1 MEKEGLPPYTEV
13 VKPWAERRRRRRIF
27 RVVAASC
34 LSYFAYSAY
43 KISANTEK
51 PVNLLSA
58 TRLQE
63 DLATCA
69 ALQRVPVSPSGIREY
84 NKRYVNGTKPVLI
97 QNATV
102 WTGEPAPGT
111 SAEDA
116 HQGKGYA
123 WIQSDVFIE
132 HGLIKRVAPSISL
145 SDLPTEYETFNA
157 HGRQLT
163 SGIVDTHSHA
173 GLGSLGNLQ
182 HDENE
187 LSSDITPYVK
197 SLDSL
202 DPLHPEI
209 QWIKSGG
216 VTTSLLLP
224 GSGNNIGGE
233 AFLVKFAVGKDGGR
247 AELSQQDMLAD
258 PDHTWRYMKNAC
270 GENPKRVYGK
280 LGEKGPFSRMGEG
293 WQFRHAFEQARDYVK
308 AQDDWCAAAASVG
321 AENMNSYLPQKLEW
335 ENLGAVLRGQ
345 VRVNTHCYT
354 IPDLEMYVRLTNEFK
369 FRVYAFHHAHQ
380 TYLVPDVLKRAY
392 GGTPA
397 AALFGDNMYY
407 KVESYRASE
416 KAGKILYEN
425 GITPVYV
432 SDNPVINSQ
441 HVKHEA
447 AKAYGYGLPYHVA
460 LAGLTSAPAELLGMG
475 ERLGK
480 IKAGFDA
487 DIVVW
492 DSDPLSLGATPIQV
506 WIDGAPQFKDPVEL
520 KKPLTSPIKPDLA
533 LTEDHDESESSKDVV
548 FTGVTNIRIP
558 GLTSSS
564 EFKGP
569 ATVVVSQGQIVCAG
583 SCDAEVHTAKS
594 KNARTVALRDGYLT
608 RPLTA
613 FGSGLGMQEIMQQPE
628 TYDGAVNDKVWTRA
642 VDGLL
647 LDGKNLFA
655 AYHHGVTKAISAP
668 IARVY
673 SGISLRGISAGFL
686 TGAKTTLS
694 KGAVFAE
701 EAAVHYD
708 FTLNGKSDA
717 NPSISSLVADLRHKL
732 LEAVRNNETIVDTY
746 SEAASLKK
754 VVEGKSALVL
764 SVHSAD
770 TISALIRLKSTVEAA
785 SKTTLRLVI
794 LGAAESHLVAKE
806 LAAADIAVVLAPML
820 PWAQTWDQRRSLMGA
835 PLHNGTAIDVL
846 LDANVRVAI
855 GVEEVW
861 ESRDLGLMA
870 GIVKSN
876 SGGKLTEQKA
886 LDLVSTNFY
895 EFLGLQEPEAGSEF
909 VVWENSPLEIGS
921 RVVAIADGPA
931 RLSHG
936 YPEAEIR

>member
-1 MEKEGLPPYTEV
+1 MEKEGLPQYSEV
-13 VKPWAERRRRRRIF
+13 VRPWADRRRKRRIF
-27 RVVAASC
+27 RLVAATC

-43 KISANTEK
+43 KISTNTEK
-51 PVNLLSA
+51 PASLLSA

-63 DLATCA
+63 DFATCA
-69 ALQRVPVSPSGIREY
+69 ALQRVPEALSGGREY
-84 NKRYVNGTKPVLI
+84 NKRYVNGTRPVLI

-102 WTGEPAPGT
+102 WTGEPISGT
-111 SAEDA
+111 STEDA
-116 HQGKGYA
+116 RKGKGFA

-132 HGLIKRVAPSISL
+132 HGLIRRVAPSISL
-145 SDLPTEYETFNA
+145 ADLPSDYETFNA

-163 SGIVDTHSHA
+163 AGIVDMHSHA
-173 GLGSLGNLQ
+173 GLGSLGGLQ
-182 HDENE
+182 GDENE

-233 AFLVKFAVGKDGGR
+233 AFLVKLAVGKEGGR

-258 PDHTWRYMKNAC
+258 PDRTWRYMKNAC

-280 LGEKGPFSRMGEG
+280 VGERGPFSRMGEG
-293 WQFRHAFEQARDYVK
+293 WEFRHAFEQARDYVK
-308 AQDDWCAAAASVG
+308 AQDDWCAAAKSVG

-416 KAGKILYEN
+416 QSGKILYEN

-447 AKAYGYGLPYHVA
+447 AKAYGYGLPYHAA
-460 LAGLTSAPAELLGMG
+460 LNGLTSAPAELLGMG

-480 IKAGFDA
+480 VKPGFDA
-487 DIVVW
+487 DVVVW
-492 DSDPLSLGATPIQV
+492 DSDPLSLGAAPVQV
-506 WIDGAPQFKDPVEL
+506 WIDGAPQFKHPVEL
-520 KKPLTSPIKPDLA
+520 KKPLTPPIKPDLLLA
-533 LTEDHDESESSKDVV
+533 GDHEEAETDKDVV

-564 EFKGP
+564 ELKGP
-569 ATVVVSQGQIVCAG
+569 ATVVVSQGKIVCAG
-583 SCDAEVHTAKS
+583 SCDTEARTATK
-594 KNARTVALRDGYLT
+594 KNARTVALRNGYLT

-613 FGSGLGMQEIMQQPE
+613 FGSGLGLQEIMAQPQ
-628 TYDGAVNDKVWTRA
+628 THDGSVNDKVWARA

-655 AYHHGVTKAISAP
+655 AYRHGVTKAISAP
-668 IARVY
+668 MADNY
-673 SGISLRGISAGFL
+673 AGISLRGVSAGFL
-686 TGAKTTLS
+686 TGAKTPMS

-708 FTLNGKSDA
+708 FTLNARNDA

-732 LEAVRNNETIVDTY
+732 LEAVKNNETITD
-746 SEAASLKK
+746 SFAEAASLKK

-770 TISALIRLKSTVEAA
+770 AISALLRLKSTVEYA
-785 SKTTLRLVI
+785 SKTSLRLVV
-794 LGAAESHLVAKE
+794 LGAAESHLVAEE
-806 LAAADIAVVLAPML
+806 LAAAKVAVVLAPLL
-820 PWAQTWDQRRSLMGA
+820 PWAQSWDQRRSLMGA

-846 LDANVRVAI
+846 LDAGVRVAI
-855 GVEEVW
+855 GVDEIW
-861 ESRDLGLMA
+861 ETRDLGLTA
-870 GIVKSN
+870 GIALKN
-876 SGGKLTEQKA
+876 SEGRLTEQQA

-895 EFLGLQEPEAGSEF
+895 DFLGLEMPDAGSEF
-909 VVWENSPLEIGS
+909 VVYEGSPLEIGG
-921 RVVAIADGPA
+921 RVVAIADG
-931 RLSHG
+931 SG
-936 YPEAEIR
+936 KTEVWV

>member
-1 MEKEGLPPYTEV
+1 MEKEGLPQYSEV
-13 VKPWAERRRRRRIF
+13 VRPWADRRRKRRIF
-27 RVVAASC
+27 RLVAATC

-51 PVNLLSA
+51 PASLLSA

-63 DLATCA
+63 DFATCA
-69 ALQRVPVSPSGIREY
+69 ALQRIPEALSGGREY

-102 WTGEPAPGT
+102 WTGEPISGT

-116 HQGKGYA
+116 RKGKGFA
-123 WIQSDVFIE
+123 WIQSDVFVE

-145 SDLPTEYETFNA
+145 ADLPSDYETFNA

-163 SGIVDTHSHA
+163 AGIVDMHSHA
-173 GLGSLGNLQ
+173 GLGSLGGLQ
-182 HDENE
+182 GDENE

-233 AFLVKFAVGKDGGR
+233 AFLVKLAVGKEGGR

-258 PDHTWRYMKNAC
+258 PDRTWRYMKNAC

-280 LGEKGPFSRMGEG
+280 VGERGPFSRMGEG
-293 WQFRHAFEQARDYVK
+293 WEFRHAFEQARDYVK
-308 AQDDWCAAAASVG
+308 AQDDWCAAAKSVG

-416 KAGKILYEN
+416 QSGKILYEN

-447 AKAYGYGLPYHVA
+447 AKAYGYGLPYHAA
-460 LAGLTSAPAELLGMG
+460 LNGLTSAPAELLGMG

-480 IKAGFDA
+480 VKPGFDA
-487 DIVVW
+487 DVVVW
-492 DSDPLSLGATPIQV
+492 DSDPLSLGAAPVQV
-506 WIDGAPQFKDPVEL
+506 WIDGAPQFKHPVEL
-520 KKPLTSPIKPDLA
+520 KKPLTPPIKPDLLLA
-533 LTEDHDESESSKDVV
+533 GDHEEAETDKDVV

-564 EFKGP
+564 ELKGP
-569 ATVVVSQGQIVCAG
+569 ATVVVSQGKIVCAG
-583 SCDAEVHTAKS
+583 SCDTEARTATK
-594 KNARTVALRDGYLT
+594 KNARTVALRNGYLT

-613 FGSGLGMQEIMQQPE
+613 FGSGLGLQEIMAQPQ
-628 TYDGAVNDKVWTRA
+628 THDGSVNDKVWARA

-655 AYHHGVTKAISAP
+655 AYRHGVTKAISAP
-668 IARVY
+668 MADNY
-673 SGISLRGISAGFL
+673 AGISLRGVSAGFL
-686 TGAKTTLS
+686 TGAKTPMS

-708 FTLNGKSDA
+708 FTLNARNDA

-732 LEAVRNNETIVDTY
+732 LEAVKNNETITD
-746 SEAASLKK
+746 SFAEAASLKK

-770 TISALIRLKSTVEAA
+770 AISALLRLKSTVEYA
-785 SKTTLRLVI
+785 SKTSLRLVV
-794 LGAAESHLVAKE
+794 LGAAESHLVAEE
-806 LAAADIAVVLAPML
+806 LAAAKVAVVLAPLL
-820 PWAQTWDQRRSLMGA
+820 PWAQSWDQRRSLMGA

-846 LDANVRVAI
+846 LDAGVRVAI
-855 GVEEVW
+855 GVDEIW
-861 ESRDLGLMA
+861 ETRDLGLTA
-870 GIVKSN
+870 GIALKN
-876 SGGKLTEQKA
+876 SEGRLTEQQA

-895 EFLGLQEPEAGSEF
+895 DFLGLEMPDAGSEF
-909 VVWENSPLEIGS
+909 VVYEGSPLEIGG
-921 RVVAIADGPA
+921 RVVAIADG
-931 RLSHG
+931 SG
-936 YPEAEIR
+936 KTEVWV

>member
-1 MEKEGLPPYTEV
+1 MEKEGLPQYSEV
-13 VKPWAERRRRRRIF
+13 VRPWADRRRKRRIF
-27 RVVAASC
+27 RLVAATC

-51 PVNLLSA
+51 PASLLSA

-63 DLATCA
+63 DFATCA
-69 ALQRVPVSPSGIREY
+69 ALQRIPEALSGGREY

-102 WTGEPAPGT
+102 WTGEPISGT

-116 HQGKGYA
+116 RKGKGFA
-123 WIQSDVFIE
+123 WIQSDVFVE

-145 SDLPTEYETFNA
+145 ADLPSDYETFNA

-163 SGIVDTHSHA
+163 AGIVDMHSHA
-173 GLGSLGNLQ
+173 GLGSLGGLQ
-182 HDENE
+182 GDENE

-233 AFLVKFAVGKDGGR
+233 AFLVKLAVGKEGGR

-258 PDHTWRYMKNAC
+258 PDRTWRYMKNAC

-280 LGEKGPFSRMGEG
+280 VGERGPFSRMGEG
-293 WQFRHAFEQARDYVK
+293 WEFRHAFEQARDYVK
-308 AQDDWCAAAASVG
+308 AQDDWCAAAKSVG

-416 KAGKILYEN
+416 QSGKILYEN

-447 AKAYGYGLPYHVA
+447 AKAYGYGLPYHAA
-460 LAGLTSAPAELLGMG
+460 LNGLTSAPAELLGMG

-480 IKAGFDA
+480 VKPGFDA
-487 DIVVW
+487 DVVVW
-492 DSDPLSLGATPIQV
+492 DSDPLSLGAAPVQV

-520 KKPLTSPIKPDLA
+520 KKPLTPPIKPDLLLA
-533 LTEDHDESESSKDVV
+533 EDHEEAEMDKDVV

-558 GLTSSS
+558 GLTSSY
-564 EFKGP
+564 ELKGP
-569 ATVVVSQGQIVCAG
+569 ATVVVSQGKIVCAG
-583 SCDAEVHTAKS
+583 SCDTEARTATK
-594 KNARTVALRDGYLT
+594 KNARTVALRNGYLT

-613 FGSGLGMQEIMQQPE
+613 FGSGLGLQEIMAQPQ
-628 TYDGAVNDKVWTRA
+628 THDGSVNDKVWAHA

-655 AYHHGVTKAISAP
+655 AYRHGVTKAISAP
-668 IARVY
+668 MADNY
-673 SGISLRGISAGFL
+673 AGISLRGVSAGFL
-686 TGAKTTLS
+686 TGAKTPMS

-708 FTLNGKSDA
+708 FTLNARNEA
-717 NPSISSLVADLRHKL
+717 NPSISSLVADLRRKL
-732 LEAVRNNETIVDTY
+732 LEAVHNNETIADSF

-770 TISALIRLKSTVEAA
+770 AISALLKLKANVETA
-785 SKTTLRLVI
+785 SKTSLRLVV

-806 LAAADIAVVLAPML
+806 LVAAKVAVVLAPLL
-820 PWAQTWDQRRSLMGA
+820 PWAQSWDQRRSLMGA

-846 LDANVRVAI
+846 LDAGVRVAI
-855 GVEEVW
+855 GVDEIW
-861 ESRDLGLMA
+861 ETRDLGLTA
-870 GIVKSN
+870 GIALKN
-876 SGGKLTEQKA
+876 SEGRLTEQQA

-895 EFLGLQEPEAGSEF
+895 DFLGLEMPDAGSEF
-909 VVWENSPLEIGS
+909 VVYEGSPLEIGG
-921 RVVAIADGPA
+921 RVVAIADG
-931 RLSHG
+931 SG
-936 YPEAEIR
+936 KTEVWV

>member
-1 MEKEGLPPYTEV
+1 MDKEGLPQYSEV
-13 VKPWAERRRRRRIF
+13 VRPWADRRRKRRVF
-27 RVVAASC
+27 RLVAATA

-51 PVNLLSA
+51 PVSLLSA

-63 DLATCA
+63 DFATCA
-69 ALQRVPVSPSGIREY
+69 ALERVPEALSSGREY

-102 WTGEPAPGT
+102 WTGEPAHGT
-111 SAEDA
+111 SEEDA
-116 HQGKGYA
+116 RQGKGYA

-132 HGLIKRVAPSISL
+132 HGLIKKVASSISL
-145 SDLPTEYETFNA
+145 SDLPSDVETFNA
-157 HGRQLT
+157 HGRQVT
-163 SGIVDTHSHA
+163 AGIVDMHSHA
-173 GLGSLGNLQ
+173 GLGSLGGLQ
-182 HDENE
+182 GDENE

-233 AFLVKFAVGKDGGR
+233 AFLVKLAVGKEGGR

-280 LGEKGPFSRMGEG
+280 VGERGPFSRMGEG
-293 WQFRHAFEQARDYVK
+293 WEFRHAYEQARDYVK
-308 AQDDWCAAAASVG
+308 SQDDWCAAAKAVG
-321 AENMNSYLPQKLEW
+321 AENMNSYLPQQLEW

-407 KVESYRASE
+407 KVESYTASE
-416 KAGKILYEN
+416 QSGKILYDS

-441 HVKHEA
+441 HVKQEA

-480 IKAGFDA
+480 LKAGFDA
-487 DIVVW
+487 DVVVW
-492 DSDPLSLGATPIQV
+492 DSDPLSLGAAPIQV

-533 LTEDHDESESSKDVV
+533 LAEDHSEAETGENVV

-558 GLTSSS
+558 GLASSS
-564 EFKGP
+564 ELKGP
-569 ATVVVSQGQIVCAG
+569 ATVVVSRGKIVCAG
-583 SCDAEVHTAKS
+583 SCDNEVRTAAKN
-594 KNARTVALRDGYLT
+594 NARTVALHNGYLT

-613 FGSGLGMQEIMQQPE
+613 FGSGLGLQEIMQQPQ
-628 TYDGAVNDKVWTRA
+628 TYDGRVNLKTWARA

-655 AYHHGVTKAISAP
+655 AYRHGVTKAISAP
-668 IARVY
+668 IAHGG
-673 SGISLRGISAGFL
+673 GISLRGISAGFL
-686 TGAKTTLS
+686 TGAKTPLS

-708 FTLNGKSDA
+708 FTLKAKDDT
-717 NPSISSLVADLRHKL
+717 NPSISSLVANLRHLL
-732 LEAVRNNETIVDTY
+732 LEAVRNNETISDTF
-746 SEAASLKK
+746 SEAAYLKK

-770 TISALIRLKSTVEAA
+770 TISALLRLKSTVESE
-785 SKTTLRLVI
+785 SKTTLRLVV
-794 LGAAESHLVAKE
+794 LGAAESYLVAKE
-806 LAAADIAVVLAPML
+806 LADADVAVVLAPLL
-820 PWAQTWDQRRSLMGA
+820 PWAQSWDQRRSLMGA

-846 LDANVRVAI
+846 LDAGVRVAI
-855 GVEEVW
+855 GVDEIW
-861 ESRDLGLMA
+861 ETRDLGLTA
-870 GIVKSN
+870 GIAYKN
-876 SGGKLTEQKA
+876 SEGRLTEQQA
-886 LDLVSTNFY
+886 LDLVSSNFY
-895 EFLGLQEPEAGSEF
+895 EFLGLEEPEVGSEF
-909 VVWENSPLEIGS
+909 VVYEGSPLEIGG
-921 RVVAIADGPA
+921 RVVAIADG
-931 RLSHG
+931 SG
-936 YPEAEIR
+936 KTEVWV

>member
-1 MEKEGLPPYTEV
+1 M
-13 VKPWAERRRRRRIF
+13 
-27 RVVAASC
+27 
-34 LSYFAYSAY
+34 
-43 KISANTEK
+43 
-51 PVNLLSA
+51 
-58 TRLQE
+58 
-63 DLATCA
+63 
-69 ALQRVPVSPSGIREY
+69 
-84 NKRYVNGTKPVLI
+84 
-97 QNATV
+97 
-102 WTGEPAPGT
+102 
-111 SAEDA
+111 
-116 HQGKGYA
+116 
-123 WIQSDVFIE
+123 
-132 HGLIKRVAPSISL
+132 
-145 SDLPTEYETFNA
+145 
-157 HGRQLT
+157 
-163 SGIVDTHSHA
+163 HSHA
-173 GLGSLGNLQ
+173 GLGSLGGLQ
-182 HDENE
+182 GDENE

-233 AFLVKFAVGKDGGR
+233 AFLVKLAVGKEGGR

-258 PDHTWRYMKNAC
+258 PDRTWRYMKNAC

-280 LGEKGPFSRMGEG
+280 VGERGPFSRMGEG
-293 WQFRHAFEQARDYVK
+293 WEFRHAFEQARDYVK
-308 AQDDWCAAAASVG
+308 AQDDWCDAAKSVG

-416 KAGKILYEN
+416 QSGKILYEN

-447 AKAYGYGLPYHVA
+447 AKAYGYGLPYHAA
-460 LAGLTSAPAELLGMG
+460 LNGLTSAPAELLGMG

-480 IKAGFDA
+480 VKPGFDA

-492 DSDPLSLGATPIQV
+492 DSDPLSLGAAPIQV
-506 WIDGAPQFKDPVEL
+506 WIDGAPQFKNPVEL
-520 KKPLTSPIKPDLA
+520 KKPLTPPIKPDLTLA
-533 LTEDHDESESSKDVV
+533 EDRDETESDKDVV
-548 FTGVTNIRIP
+548 FTGVTNVRIP

-564 EFKGP
+564 ELKGP
-569 ATVVVSQGQIVCAG
+569 ATVVVSQGKIICAG
-583 SCDAEVHTAKS
+583 SCDAEARTVTK
-594 KNARTVALRDGYLT
+594 KNARTVALRNGYLT

-613 FGSGLGMQEIMQQPE
+613 FGSGLGLQEIMGQPQ
-628 TYDGAVNDKVWTRA
+628 THDGSVNNKVWARA

-655 AYHHGVTKAISAP
+655 AYRHGVTKAISAP
-668 IARVY
+668 MADNY
-673 SGISLRGISAGFL
+673 AGISLRGVSAGFL
-686 TGAKTTLS
+686 TGAKTPMS

-708 FTLNGKSDA
+708 FTLNAKNDA

-732 LEAVRNNETIVDTY
+732 LEAVKNNETITDSF

-754 VVEGKSALVL
+754 VVKGKSALVL

-770 TISALIRLKSTVEAA
+770 AISALLRLKSTVESA
-785 SKTTLRLVI
+785 SKTSLRLVV
-794 LGAAESHLVAKE
+794 LGAAESHLVAEE
-806 LAAADIAVVLAPML
+806 LAAAEVAVVLAPLL
-820 PWAQTWDQRRSLMGA
+820 PWAQSWDQRRSLMGA

-846 LDANVRVAI
+846 LDAGVRVAI
-855 GVEEVW
+855 GVDEIW
-861 ESRDLGLMA
+861 ETRDLGLTA
-870 GIVKSN
+870 GIALKN
-876 SGGKLTEQKA
+876 SEGRLTEQQA

-895 EFLGLQEPEAGSEF
+895 DFLGLEMPDAGSEF
-909 VVWENSPLEIGS
+909 VVYEGSPLEIGG
-921 RVVAIADGPA
+921 RVVAIADG
-931 RLSHG
+931 SG
-936 YPEAEIR
+936 KTKVWV

>member
-1 MEKEGLPPYTEV
+1 MEKEGLPQYSEV
-13 VKPWAERRRRRRIF
+13 VRPWADRRRKRRIF
-27 RVVAASC
+27 RLVAATC

-51 PVNLLSA
+51 PASLLSA

-63 DLATCA
+63 DFATCA
-69 ALQRVPVSPSGIREY
+69 ALQRVPEALSGGREY
-84 NKRYVNGTKPVLI
+84 NKRYVNGTRPVLI

-102 WTGEPAPGT
+102 WTGEPISGT
-111 SAEDA
+111 STEDA
-116 HQGKGYA
+116 RKGKGFA

-145 SDLPTEYETFNA
+145 ADLPSDYETFNA

-163 SGIVDTHSHA
+163 AGIVDMHSHA
-173 GLGSLGNLQ
+173 GLGSLGGLQ
-182 HDENE
+182 GDENE

-233 AFLVKFAVGKDGGR
+233 AFLVKLAVGKEGGR

-258 PDHTWRYMKNAC
+258 PDRTWRYMKNAC

-280 LGEKGPFSRMGEG
+280 VGERGPFSRMGEG
-293 WQFRHAFEQARDYVK
+293 WEFRHAFEQARDYVK
-308 AQDDWCAAAASVG
+308 AQDDWCAAAKSVG

-416 KAGKILYEN
+416 QSGKILYEN

-447 AKAYGYGLPYHVA
+447 AKAYGYGLPYHAA
-460 LAGLTSAPAELLGMG
+460 LNGLTSAPAELLGMG

-480 IKAGFDA
+480 VKPGFDA

-492 DSDPLSLGATPIQV
+492 DSDPLSLGAAPVQV
-506 WIDGAPQFKDPVEL
+506 WIDGAPQFKHPVEL
-520 KKPLTSPIKPDLA
+520 KKPLTPPIKPDLLLA
-533 LTEDHDESESSKDVV
+533 GDHEEAETDKDVV

-564 EFKGP
+564 ELKGP
-569 ATVVVSQGQIVCAG
+569 ATVVVSQGKIVCAG
-583 SCDAEVHTAKS
+583 SCDTEARTATK
-594 KNARTVALRDGYLT
+594 KNARTVALRNGYLT

-613 FGSGLGMQEIMQQPE
+613 FGSGLGLQEIMAQPQ
-628 TYDGAVNDKVWTRA
+628 THDGSVNDKVWARA

-655 AYHHGVTKAISAP
+655 AYRHGVTKAISAP
-668 IARVY
+668 MADNY
-673 SGISLRGISAGFL
+673 AGISLRGVSAGFL
-686 TGAKTTLS
+686 TGAKTPMS

-708 FTLNGKSDA
+708 FTLNARNDA

-732 LEAVRNNETIVDTY
+732 LEAVKNNETITD
-746 SEAASLKK
+746 SFAEAASLKK

-770 TISALIRLKSTVEAA
+770 AISALLRLKSTVEFA
-785 SKTTLRLVI
+785 SKTSLRLVV
-794 LGAAESHLVAKE
+794 LGAAESHLVAEE
-806 LAAADIAVVLAPML
+806 LAAAKVAVVLAPLL
-820 PWAQTWDQRRSLMGA
+820 PWAQSWDQRRSLMGA

-846 LDANVRVAI
+846 LDAGVHVAI
-855 GVEEVW
+855 GVDEIW
-861 ESRDLGLMA
+861 ETRDLGLTA
-870 GIVKSN
+870 GIALKN
-876 SGGKLTEQKA
+876 SEGRLTEQQA

-895 EFLGLQEPEAGSEF
+895 DFLGLEMPDAESEF
-909 VVWENSPLEIGS
+909 VVYEGSPLEIGG
-921 RVVAIADGPA
+921 RVVAIADG
-931 RLSHG
+931 SG
-936 YPEAEIR
+936 KTEVWV

>member
-1 MEKEGLPPYTEV
+1 MEKEGLPQYSEV
-13 VKPWAERRRRRRIF
+13 VRPWADRRRKRRIF
-27 RVVAASC
+27 RLVAATC

-43 KISANTEK
+43 KISTNTEK
-51 PVNLLSA
+51 PASLLSA

-63 DLATCA
+63 DFATCA
-69 ALQRVPVSPSGIREY
+69 ALQRVPEALSGGREY
-84 NKRYVNGTKPVLI
+84 NKRYVNGTRPVLI

-102 WTGEPAPGT
+102 WTGEPISGT
-111 SAEDA
+111 STEDA
-116 HQGKGYA
+116 RKGKGFA

-132 HGLIKRVAPSISL
+132 HGLIRRVAPSISL
-145 SDLPTEYETFNA
+145 ADLPSDYETFNA

-163 SGIVDTHSHA
+163 AGIVDMHSHA
-173 GLGSLGNLQ
+173 GLGSLGGLQ
-182 HDENE
+182 GDENE

-233 AFLVKFAVGKDGGR
+233 AFLVKLAVGKEGGR

-258 PDHTWRYMKNAC
+258 PDRTWRYMKNAC

-280 LGEKGPFSRMGEG
+280 VGERGPFSRMGEG
-293 WQFRHAFEQARDYVK
+293 WEFRHAFEQARDYVK
-308 AQDDWCAAAASVG
+308 AQDDWCAAAKSVG

-416 KAGKILYEN
+416 QSGKILYEN

-447 AKAYGYGLPYHVA
+447 AKAYGYGLPYHAA
-460 LAGLTSAPAELLGMG
+460 LNGLTSAPAELLGMG

-480 IKAGFDA
+480 VKPGFDA
-487 DIVVW
+487 DVVVW
-492 DSDPLSLGATPIQV
+492 DSDPLSLGAAPVQV

-520 KKPLTSPIKPDLA
+520 KKPLTPPIKPDLLLA
-533 LTEDHDESESSKDVV
+533 EDHEEAEMDKDVV

-558 GLTSSS
+558 GLTSSY
-564 EFKGP
+564 ELKGP
-569 ATVVVSQGQIVCAG
+569 ATVVVSQGKIVCAG
-583 SCDAEVHTAKS
+583 SCDTEARTATK
-594 KNARTVALRDGYLT
+594 KNARTVALRNGYLT

-613 FGSGLGMQEIMQQPE
+613 FGSGLGLQEIMAQPQ
-628 TYDGAVNDKVWTRA
+628 THDGSVNDKVWARA

-655 AYHHGVTKAISAP
+655 AYRHGVTKAISAP
-668 IARVY
+668 MADNY
-673 SGISLRGISAGFL
+673 AGISLRGVSAGFL
-686 TGAKTTLS
+686 TGAKTPMS

-708 FTLNGKSDA
+708 FTLNARNDA

-732 LEAVRNNETIVDTY
+732 LEAVKNNETITD
-746 SEAASLKK
+746 SFAEAASLKK

-770 TISALIRLKSTVEAA
+770 AISALLRLKSTVEYA
-785 SKTTLRLVI
+785 SKTSLRLVV
-794 LGAAESHLVAKE
+794 LGAAESHLVAEE
-806 LAAADIAVVLAPML
+806 LAAAKVAVVLAPLL
-820 PWAQTWDQRRSLMGA
+820 PWAQSWDQRRSLMGA

-846 LDANVRVAI
+846 LDAGVRVAI
-855 GVEEVW
+855 GVDEIW
-861 ESRDLGLMA
+861 ETRDLGLTA
-870 GIVKSN
+870 GIALKN
-876 SGGKLTEQKA
+876 SEGRLTEQQA

-895 EFLGLQEPEAGSEF
+895 DFLGLGMPDAESEF
-909 VVWENSPLEIGS
+909 VVYEGSPLEIGG
-921 RVVAIADGPA
+921 RVVAIADG
-931 RLSHG
+931 SG
-936 YPEAEIR
+936 KTEVWV

>member
-1 MEKEGLPPYTEV
+1 MEKEGLPQYSEV
-13 VKPWAERRRRRRIF
+13 VRPWADRRRKRRIF
-27 RVVAASC
+27 RLVAATC

-43 KISANTEK
+43 KISANTET
-51 PVNLLSA
+51 PASLLSA

-63 DLATCA
+63 DFATCA
-69 ALQRVPVSPSGIREY
+69 ALQRVPEALSGGREY
-84 NKRYVNGTKPVLI
+84 NKRYVNGTRPVLI

-102 WTGEPAPGT
+102 WTGEPISGT
-111 SAEDA
+111 STEDA
-116 HQGKGYA
+116 RKGKGFA

-145 SDLPTEYETFNA
+145 ADLPSDYETFNA

-163 SGIVDTHSHA
+163 AGIVDMHSHA
-173 GLGSLGNLQ
+173 GLGSLGGLQ
-182 HDENE
+182 GDENE

-233 AFLVKFAVGKDGGR
+233 AFLVKLAVGKEGGR

-258 PDHTWRYMKNAC
+258 PDRTWRYMKNAC

-280 LGEKGPFSRMGEG
+280 VGERGPFSRMGEG
-293 WQFRHAFEQARDYVK
+293 WEFRHAFEQARDYVK
-308 AQDDWCAAAASVG
+308 AQDDWCAAAKSVG

-416 KAGKILYEN
+416 QSGKILYEN

-447 AKAYGYGLPYHVA
+447 AKAYGYGLPYHAA
-460 LAGLTSAPAELLGMG
+460 LNGLTSAPAELLGMG

-480 IKAGFDA
+480 VKPGFDA

-492 DSDPLSLGATPIQV
+492 DSDPLSLGAAPVQV
-506 WIDGAPQFKDPVEL
+506 WIDGAPQFKHPVEL
-520 KKPLTSPIKPDLA
+520 KKPLTPPIKPDLLLA
-533 LTEDHDESESSKDVV
+533 GDHEEAETDKDVV

-564 EFKGP
+564 ELKGP
-569 ATVVVSQGQIVCAG
+569 ATVVVSQGKIVCAG
-583 SCDAEVHTAKS
+583 SCDTEARTATK
-594 KNARTVALRDGYLT
+594 KNARTVALRNGYLT

-613 FGSGLGMQEIMQQPE
+613 FGSGLGLQEIMAQPQ
-628 TYDGAVNDKVWTRA
+628 THDGSVNDKVWARA

-655 AYHHGVTKAISAP
+655 AYRHGVTKAISAP
-668 IARVY
+668 MADNY
-673 SGISLRGISAGFL
+673 AGISLRGVSAGFL
-686 TGAKTTLS
+686 TGAKTPMS

-708 FTLNGKSDA
+708 FTLNARNDA

-732 LEAVRNNETIVDTY
+732 LEAVKNNETITD
-746 SEAASLKK
+746 SFAEAASLKK

-770 TISALIRLKSTVEAA
+770 AISALLRLKSTVEFA
-785 SKTTLRLVI
+785 SKTSLRLVV
-794 LGAAESHLVAKE
+794 LGAAESHLVAEE
-806 LAAADIAVVLAPML
+806 LAAAKVAVVLAPLL
-820 PWAQTWDQRRSLMGA
+820 PWAQSWDQRRSLMGA

-846 LDANVRVAI
+846 LDAGVRVAI
-855 GVEEVW
+855 GVDEIW
-861 ESRDLGLMA
+861 ETRDLGLTA
-870 GIVKSN
+870 GIALKN
-876 SGGKLTEQKA
+876 SEGRLTEQQA

-895 EFLGLQEPEAGSEF
+895 DFLGLEMPDAESEF
-909 VVWENSPLEIGS
+909 VVYEGSPLEIGG
-921 RVVAIADGPA
+921 RVVAIADG
-931 RLSHG
+931 SG
-936 YPEAEIR
+936 KTEVWV

>member
-1 MEKEGLPPYTEV
+1 MEKEGLPQYSEV
-13 VKPWAERRRRRRIF
+13 VRPWADRRRKRRIF
-27 RVVAASC
+27 RLVAATC

-43 KISANTEK
+43 KISANTET
-51 PVNLLSA
+51 PASLLSA

-63 DLATCA
+63 DFATCA
-69 ALQRVPVSPSGIREY
+69 ALQRVPEALSGGREY
-84 NKRYVNGTKPVLI
+84 NKRYVNGTRPVLI

-102 WTGEPAPGT
+102 WTGEPISGT
-111 SAEDA
+111 STEDA
-116 HQGKGYA
+116 RKGKGFV

-145 SDLPTEYETFNA
+145 ADLPSDYETFNA

-163 SGIVDTHSHA
+163 AGIVDMHSHA
-173 GLGSLGNLQ
+173 GLGSLGGLQ
-182 HDENE
+182 GDENE

-233 AFLVKFAVGKDGGR
+233 AFLVKLAVGKEGGR

-258 PDHTWRYMKNAC
+258 PDRTWRYMKNAC

-280 LGEKGPFSRMGEG
+280 VGERGPFSRMGEG
-293 WQFRHAFEQARDYVK
+293 WEFRHAFEQARDYVK
-308 AQDDWCAAAASVG
+308 AQDDWCAAAKSVG

-416 KAGKILYEN
+416 QSGKILYEN

-447 AKAYGYGLPYHVA
+447 AKAYGYGLPYHAA
-460 LAGLTSAPAELLGMG
+460 LNGLTSAPAELLGMG

-480 IKAGFDA
+480 VKPGFDA

-492 DSDPLSLGATPIQV
+492 DSDPLSLGAAPVQV
-506 WIDGAPQFKDPVEL
+506 WIDGAPQFKHPVEL
-520 KKPLTSPIKPDLA
+520 KKPLTPPIKPDLLLA
-533 LTEDHDESESSKDVV
+533 GDHEEAETDKDVV

-564 EFKGP
+564 ELKGP
-569 ATVVVSQGQIVCAG
+569 ATVVVSQGKIVCAG
-583 SCDAEVHTAKS
+583 SCDTEARTATK
-594 KNARTVALRDGYLT
+594 KNARTVALRNGYLT

-613 FGSGLGMQEIMQQPE
+613 FGSGLGLQEIMAQPQ
-628 TYDGAVNDKVWTRA
+628 THDGSVNDKVWARA

-655 AYHHGVTKAISAP
+655 AYRHGVTKAISAP
-668 IARVY
+668 MADNY
-673 SGISLRGISAGFL
+673 AGISLRGVSAGFL
-686 TGAKTTLS
+686 TGAKTPMS

-708 FTLNGKSDA
+708 FTLNARNDA

-732 LEAVRNNETIVDTY
+732 LEAVKNNETITD
-746 SEAASLKK
+746 SFAEAASLKK

-770 TISALIRLKSTVEAA
+770 AISALLRLKSTVEFA
-785 SKTTLRLVI
+785 SKTSLRLVV
-794 LGAAESHLVAKE
+794 LGAAESHLVAEE
-806 LAAADIAVVLAPML
+806 LAAAKVAVVLAPLL
-820 PWAQTWDQRRSLMGA
+820 PWAQSWDQRRSLMGA

-846 LDANVRVAI
+846 LDAGVRVAI
-855 GVEEVW
+855 GVDEIW
-861 ESRDLGLMA
+861 ETRDLGLTA
-870 GIVKSN
+870 GIALKN
-876 SGGKLTEQKA
+876 SEGRLTEQQA

-895 EFLGLQEPEAGSEF
+895 DFLGLEMPDAESEF
-909 VVWENSPLEIGS
+909 VVYEGSPLEIGG
-921 RVVAIADGPA
+921 RVVAIADG
-931 RLSHG
+931 SG
-936 YPEAEIR
+936 KTEVWV

>member
-1 MEKEGLPPYTEV
+1 MEKEGLPQYSEV
-13 VKPWAERRRRRRIF
+13 VRPWADRRRRRRVF
-27 RVVAASC
+27 RLVAATC

-51 PVNLLSA
+51 PVSLLSA

-63 DLATCA
+63 DFATCA
-69 ALQRVPVSPSGIREY
+69 ALQRVPEALSSGREY

-102 WTGEPAPGT
+102 WTGEPVHGT

-116 HQGKGYA
+116 RQGKGYA

-145 SDLPTEYETFNA
+145 ADLPSDLETFNA
-157 HGRQLT
+157 HGRQVT
-163 SGIVDTHSHA
+163 AGIVDMHSHA
-173 GLGSLGNLQ
+173 GLGSLGGLQ
-182 HDENE
+182 GDENE

-202 DPLHPEI
+202 DPLQPEI

-233 AFLVKFAVGKDGGR
+233 AFLVKLAVGKEGGR

-280 LGEKGPFSRMGEG
+280 VGERGPFSRMGEG
-293 WQFRHAFEQARDYVK
+293 WEFRHAYEQARDYVK
-308 AQDDWCAAAASVG
+308 TQDDWCAAAKSVG
-321 AENMNSYLPQKLEW
+321 AENMNSYLPQQLEW

-407 KVESYRASE
+407 KVESYTASE
-416 KAGKILYEN
+416 QSGKILYES
-425 GITPVYV
+425 GITPIYV

-480 IKAGFDA
+480 LKAGFDA
-487 DIVVW
+487 DVVVW
-492 DSDPLSLGATPIQV
+492 DSDPLSLGAAPLQV

-533 LTEDHDESESSKDVV
+533 LAKDHNEAESDEDVV

-558 GLTSSS
+558 GLASSS
-564 EFKGP
+564 ELKGP
-569 ATVVVSQGQIVCAG
+569 ATVIVSQGKIVCAG
-583 SCDAEVHTAKS
+583 SCDNEARTATK
-594 KNARTVALRDGYLT
+594 KNTRTVALHNGYLT

-613 FGSGLGMQEIMQQPE
+613 FGSGLGLQEIMQQPQ
-628 TYDGAVNDKVWTRA
+628 TYDGRVNSKTWARA

-655 AYHHGVTKAISAP
+655 AYRHGVTKAISAP
-668 IARVY
+668 ISHGG

-686 TGAKTTLS
+686 TGAKTPLS

-708 FTLNGKSDA
+708 FTLKAKDET
-717 NPSISSLVADLRHKL
+717 NPSISSMVANLRHSL
-732 LEAVRNNETIVDTY
+732 LEAVNNNETITDTF
-746 SEAASLKK
+746 SEAAYLKK

-770 TISALIRLKSTVEAA
+770 TVSALLRLKSTVETA
-785 SKTTLRLVI
+785 SKTPLRLVV
-794 LGAAESHLVAKE
+794 LGAAESYLVAQE
-806 LAAADIAVVLAPML
+806 LASADVAVVLAPLL
-820 PWAQTWDQRRSLMGA
+820 PWAQSWDQRRSLMGA

-846 LDANVRVAI
+846 LDAGVRVAI
-855 GVEEVW
+855 GVDEIW
-861 ESRDLGLMA
+861 ETRDLGLTA
-870 GIVKSN
+870 GIAYKN
-876 SGGKLTEQKA
+876 SEGRLTEQQA

-895 EFLGLQEPEAGSEF
+895 EFLGLEMPEVGSEF
-909 VVWENSPLEIGS
+909 VVYEGSPLEIGG
-921 RVVAIADGPA
+921 RVVAIADGSGKTE
-931 RLSHG
+931 LWV
-936 YPEAEIR
+936 

>member
-1 MEKEGLPPYTEV
+1 MEKEGLPQYSEV
-13 VKPWAERRRRRRIF
+13 VRPWADRRRKRRIF
-27 RVVAASC
+27 RLVAATC

-51 PVNLLSA
+51 PASLLSA

-63 DLATCA
+63 DFATCA
-69 ALQRVPVSPSGIREY
+69 ALQRIPEALSGGREY

-102 WTGEPAPGT
+102 WTGEPISGT

-116 HQGKGYA
+116 RKGKGFA
-123 WIQSDVFIE
+123 WIQSDVFVE

-145 SDLPTEYETFNA
+145 ADLPSDYETFNA

-163 SGIVDTHSHA
+163 AGIVDMHSHA
-173 GLGSLGNLQ
+173 GLGSLGGLQ
-182 HDENE
+182 GDENE

-233 AFLVKFAVGKDGGR
+233 AFLVKLAVGKEGGR

-258 PDHTWRYMKNAC
+258 PDRTWRYMKNAC

-280 LGEKGPFSRMGEG
+280 VGERGPFSRMGEG
-293 WQFRHAFEQARDYVK
+293 WEFRHAFEQARDYVK
-308 AQDDWCAAAASVG
+308 AQDDWCAAAKSVG

-416 KAGKILYEN
+416 QSGKILYEN

-447 AKAYGYGLPYHVA
+447 AKAYGYGLPYHAA
-460 LAGLTSAPAELLGMG
+460 LNGLTSAPAELLGMG

-480 IKAGFDA
+480 VKPGFDA
-487 DIVVW
+487 DVVVW
-492 DSDPLSLGATPIQV
+492 DSDPLSLGAAPVQV

-520 KKPLTSPIKPDLA
+520 KKPLTPPIKPDLLLA
-533 LTEDHDESESSKDVV
+533 EDHEEAEMDKDVV

-564 EFKGP
+564 ELKGP
-569 ATVVVSQGQIVCAG
+569 ATVVVSQGKIVCAG
-583 SCDAEVHTAKS
+583 SCDTEARTATK
-594 KNARTVALRDGYLT
+594 KNARTVALRNGYLT

-613 FGSGLGMQEIMQQPE
+613 FGSGLGLQEIMAQPQ
-628 TYDGAVNDKVWTRA
+628 THDGSVNDKVWAHA

-655 AYHHGVTKAISAP
+655 AYRHGVTKAISAP
-668 IARVY
+668 MADNY
-673 SGISLRGISAGFL
+673 AGISLRGVSAGFL
-686 TGAKTTLS
+686 TGAKTPMS

-708 FTLNGKSDA
+708 FTLNARNEA
-717 NPSISSLVADLRHKL
+717 NPSISSLVADLRRKL
-732 LEAVRNNETIVDTY
+732 LEAVHNNETIADSF

-770 TISALIRLKSTVEAA
+770 AISALLKLKANVETA
-785 SKTTLRLVI
+785 SKTSLRLVV

-806 LAAADIAVVLAPML
+806 LVAAKVAVVLAPLL
-820 PWAQTWDQRRSLMGA
+820 PWAQSWDQRRSLMGA

-846 LDANVRVAI
+846 LDAGVRVAI
-855 GVEEVW
+855 GVDEIW
-861 ESRDLGLMA
+861 ETRDLGLTA
-870 GIVKSN
+870 GIALKN
-876 SGGKLTEQKA
+876 SEGRLTEQQA

-895 EFLGLQEPEAGSEF
+895 DFLGLGMPDAESEF
-909 VVWENSPLEIGS
+909 VVYEGSPLEIGG
-921 RVVAIADGPA
+921 RVVAIADG
-931 RLSHG
+931 SG
-936 YPEAEIR
+936 KTEVWV

>member
-1 MEKEGLPPYTEV
+1 MEKEGLPQYSEV
-13 VKPWAERRRRRRIF
+13 VRPWADRRRKRRIF
-27 RVVAASC
+27 RLVAATC

-51 PVNLLSA
+51 PASLLSA

-63 DLATCA
+63 DFATCA
-69 ALQRVPVSPSGIREY
+69 ALQRIPEALSGGREY

-102 WTGEPAPGT
+102 WTGEPISGT

-116 HQGKGYA
+116 RKGKGFA
-123 WIQSDVFIE
+123 WIQSDVFVE

-145 SDLPTEYETFNA
+145 ADLPSDYETFNA

-163 SGIVDTHSHA
+163 AGIVDMHSHA
-173 GLGSLGNLQ
+173 GLGSLGGLQ
-182 HDENE
+182 GDENE

-233 AFLVKFAVGKDGGR
+233 AFLVKLAVGKEGGR

-258 PDHTWRYMKNAC
+258 PDRTWRYMKNAC

-280 LGEKGPFSRMGEG
+280 VGERGPFSRMGEG
-293 WQFRHAFEQARDYVK
+293 WEFRHAFEQARDYVK
-308 AQDDWCAAAASVG
+308 AQDDWCAAAKSVG

-416 KAGKILYEN
+416 QSGKILYEN

-447 AKAYGYGLPYHVA
+447 AKAYGYGLPYHAA
-460 LAGLTSAPAELLGMG
+460 LNGLTSAPAELLGMG

-480 IKAGFDA
+480 VKPGFDA
-487 DIVVW
+487 DVVVW
-492 DSDPLSLGATPIQV
+492 DSDPLSLGAAPVQV
-506 WIDGAPQFKDPVEL
+506 WIDGAPQFKHPVEL
-520 KKPLTSPIKPDLA
+520 KKPLTPPIKPDLLLA
-533 LTEDHDESESSKDVV
+533 GDHEEAETDKDVV

-564 EFKGP
+564 ELKGP
-569 ATVVVSQGQIVCAG
+569 ATVVVSQGKIVCAG
-583 SCDAEVHTAKS
+583 SCDTEARTATK
-594 KNARTVALRDGYLT
+594 KNARTVALRNGYLT

-613 FGSGLGMQEIMQQPE
+613 FGSGLGLQEIMAQPQ
-628 TYDGAVNDKVWTRA
+628 THDGSVNDKVWA
-642 VDGLL
+642 
-647 LDGKNLFA
+647 
-655 AYHHGVTKAISAP
+655 
-668 IARVY
+668 
-673 SGISLRGISAGFL
+673 
-686 TGAKTTLS
+686 
-694 KGAVFAE
+694 
-701 EAAVHYD
+701 
-708 FTLNGKSDA
+708 
-717 NPSISSLVADLRHKL
+717 
-732 LEAVRNNETIVDTY
+732 
-746 SEAASLKK
+746 
-754 VVEGKSALVL
+754 
-764 SVHSAD
+764 
-770 TISALIRLKSTVEAA
+770 
-785 SKTTLRLVI
+785 
-794 LGAAESHLVAKE
+794 
-806 LAAADIAVVLAPML
+806 
-820 PWAQTWDQRRSLMGA
+820 
-835 PLHNGTAIDVL
+835 
-846 LDANVRVAI
+846 
-855 GVEEVW
+855 
-861 ESRDLGLMA
+861 
-870 GIVKSN
+870 
-876 SGGKLTEQKA
+876 
-886 LDLVSTNFY
+886 
-895 EFLGLQEPEAGSEF
+895 
-909 VVWENSPLEIGS
+909 
-921 RVVAIADGPA
+921 
-931 RLSHG
+931 
-936 YPEAEIR
+936 

>member
-321 AENMNSYLPQKLEW
+321 AENMNSYLPQELEW

-506 WIDGAPQFKDPVEL
+506 WIDGAPQFEDPVEL

-533 LTEDHDESESSKDVV
+533 LAEDHDESESSKDVV

-569 ATVVVSQGQIVCAG
+569 ATVVVTQGKVVCAG

-594 KNARTVALRDGYLT
+594 KNARIVALRDGYLT

-628 TYDGAVNDKVWTRA
+628 TYDGAVNDKVWART

-647 LDGKNLFA
+647 LDAKNLFA

-668 IARVY
+668 IARAY

-764 SVHSAD
+764 SAHSAD

-785 SKTTLRLVI
+785 SKVSLRLVI

-820 PWAQTWDQRRSLMGA
+820 PWAQTWDQRRSLMSA
-835 PLHNGTAIDVL
+835 PLNNGSTIDFL
-846 LDANVRVAI
+846 LESQVRVAI

-861 ESRDLGLMA
+861 ETRDLALAA
-870 GIVKSN
+870 GIALKN
-876 SGGKLTEQKA
+876 SQGRLSEQQA

-895 EFLGLQEPEAGSEF
+895 EFLGLEVPKAESEF
-909 VVWENSPLEIGS
+909 VIYEHSPLEIGS
-921 RVVAIADGPA
+921 RVVAIADGSGKTDVW
-931 RLSHG
+931 L
-936 YPEAEIR
+936 

>member
-1 MEKEGLPPYTEV
+1 MDKEGLPQYSEV
-13 VKPWAERRRRRRIF
+13 VKPWADRRRRRRIF
-27 RVVAASC
+27 RVVAATC

-43 KISANTEK
+43 RISSNTEK
-51 PVNLLSA
+51 SASLLSS
-58 TRLQE
+58 TRLQ
-63 DLATCA
+63 DDYATCA
-69 ALQRVPVSPSGIREY
+69 ALQSVPVNPSGVREY

-102 WTGEPAPGT
+102 WTGEPLPGT
-111 SAEDA
+111 SFEDA
-116 HQGKGYA
+116 HQGKGYS

-132 HGLIKRVAPSISL
+132 HGLIKRVASSISL
-145 SDLPTEYETFNA
+145 ADLPSEYEIFNA

-163 SGIVDTHSHA
+163 AGIVDMHSHA
-173 GLGSLGNLQ
+173 GLGSLGGLQ
-182 HDENE
+182 GDENE

-233 AFLVKFAVGKDGGR
+233 AFLVKFAVGKEGGR
-247 AELSQQDMLAD
+247 AELSQQDMFAD

-270 GENPKRVYGK
+270 GENPKRIYGK
-280 LGEKGPFSRMGEG
+280 VGERGPFSRMGEG
-293 WQFRHAFEQARDYVK
+293 WEFRHAYEQARDYVRS
-308 AQDDWCAAAASVG
+308 QDDWCAAAKSVG
-321 AENMNSYLPQKLEW
+321 AENMKSYLPQQLEW

-416 KAGKILYEN
+416 QAGKILYEN
-425 GITPVYV
+425 GVTPVYV

-441 HVKHEA
+441 HVKQEA

-487 DIVVW
+487 DVVVW
-492 DSDPLSLGATPIQV
+492 DSDPLSLGATPLQV

-533 LTEDHDESESSKDVV
+533 LTKDHDVAEASKDVV

-558 GLTSSS
+558 GLASTS
-564 EFKGP
+564 EHKGP
-569 ATVVVSQGQIVCAG
+569 ATVVVSEGKIICAG
-583 SCDAEVHTAKS
+583 SCNAEARTATENK
-594 KNARTVALRDGYLT
+594 ARTVALEDGYLT

-613 FGSGLGMQEIMQQPE
+613 FGSGLGLQEIMGQPQ
-628 TYDGAVNDKVWTRA
+628 TYDGAVKDKTWARA

-668 IARVY
+668 IAQAF
-673 SGISLRGISAGFL
+673 SGISLRGVSAGFL
-686 TGAKTTLS
+686 TGAKTPLS
-694 KGAVFAE
+694 KGAVFVE

-708 FTLNGKSDA
+708 FTLKGKSET

-732 LEAVRNNETIVDTY
+732 LEAVRSNETIVDTY

-770 TISALIRLKSTVEAA
+770 SISALLRLKFTVEEA
-785 SKTTLRLVI
+785 SKTPLRLVV
-794 LGAAESHLVAKE
+794 LGAAESHLVAEE
-806 LAAADIAVVLAPML
+806 LAAADVAVVLAPLL
-820 PWAQTWDQRRSLMGA
+820 PWAQSWDQRRSLMGA

-846 LDANVRVAI
+846 LDAGARVAI
-855 GVEEVW
+855 GVDEIW
-861 ESRDLGLMA
+861 ETRDLGLTA
-870 GIVKSN
+870 GIAYKN
-876 SGGKLTEQKA
+876 SEGRLTEQQA

-895 EFLGLQEPEAGSEF
+895 DFLGLEKPDAGSEF
-909 VVWENSPLEIGS
+909 VIYEGSPLEIGG
-921 RVVAIADGPA
+921 RVVAVADGTGNTEVWA
-931 RLSHG
+931 
-936 YPEAEIR
+936 

>member
-1 MEKEGLPPYTEV
+1 MEKEGLPQYSEV
-13 VKPWAERRRRRRIF
+13 VRPWADRRRKRRVF
-27 RVVAASC
+27 RLVAATC

-51 PVNLLSA
+51 PASLLSV

-69 ALQRVPVSPSGIREY
+69 TLQRVPEALSSGREY

-102 WTGEPAPGT
+102 WTGEPVHGT

-116 HQGKGYA
+116 RQGKGYA

-132 HGLIKRVAPSISL
+132 HGLIKRVASSISL
-145 SDLPTEYETFNA
+145 ADLPSDIETYNA
-157 HGRQLT
+157 HGRQVT
-163 SGIVDTHSHA
+163 AGIVDMHSHA
-173 GLGSLGNLQ
+173 GLGSLGGLQ
-182 HDENE
+182 GDENE

-233 AFLVKFAVGKDGGR
+233 AFLVKLAVGKEGGR

-280 LGEKGPFSRMGEG
+280 VGERGPFSRMGEG
-293 WQFRHAFEQARDYVK
+293 WEFRHAYEQARDYVQS
-308 AQDDWCAAAASVG
+308 QDDWCAAAKSVG
-321 AENMNSYLPQKLEW
+321 AKNMKSYLPQKLEW

-407 KVESYRASE
+407 KVESYTASE
-416 KAGKILYEN
+416 QSGKILYDS

-447 AKAYGYGLPYHVA
+447 AKAYGYGLPYHAA

-487 DIVVW
+487 DVVVW
-492 DSDPLSLGATPIQV
+492 DSDPLSLGAAPLQV
-506 WIDGAPQFKDPVEL
+506 WIDGAPQFKDPVKL

-533 LTEDHDESESSKDVV
+533 LAQDHNEAGSDEDVV
-548 FTGVTNIRIP
+548 FTGVTNIHIP
-558 GLTSSS
+558 GLASSS
-564 EFKGP
+564 ELKGP
-569 ATVVVSQGQIVCAG
+569 ATVVVSQGKIVCAG
-583 SCDAEVHTAKS
+583 SCDNEARTAAK
-594 KNARTVALRDGYLT
+594 KNARTVALHNGYLT

-613 FGSGLGMQEIMQQPE
+613 FGSGLGLQEIMQQPQ
-628 TYDGAVNDKVWTRA
+628 TYDGRVHSKTWARA

-655 AYHHGVTKAISAP
+655 AYRHGVTKAISAP
-668 IARVY
+668 IAHGG

-686 TGAKTTLS
+686 TGAKTPLS

-708 FTLNGKSDA
+708 FTLKAKDET
-717 NPSISSLVADLRHKL
+717 NPSISSLIGNLRHL
-732 LEAVRNNETIVDTY
+732 LLDAVSNNETITDSF
-746 SEAASLKK
+746 SEAAYLKK
-754 VVEGKSALVL
+754 VVEGRSALVL

-770 TISALIRLKSTVEAA
+770 AISALVRLKSTVESA
-785 SKTTLRLVI
+785 SKTPLRLVV
-794 LGAAESHLVAKE
+794 LGAAESYLVAKE
-806 LAAADIAVVLAPML
+806 LADADVAVVLAPLL
-820 PWAQTWDQRRSLMGA
+820 PWAQSWDQRRSLMGA
-835 PLHNGTAIDVL
+835 PLHNGTAIDAL
-846 LDANVRVAI
+846 LDAGVRVAI
-855 GVEEVW
+855 GVDEIW
-861 ESRDLGLMA
+861 ETRDLGLTA
-870 GIVKSN
+870 GIAYKN
-876 SGGKLTEQKA
+876 SEGRLSEQQA

-895 EFLGLQEPEAGSEF
+895 EFLGLEEPKAGSEF
-909 VVWENSPLEIGS
+909 VVYEGSPLEIGG
-921 RVVAIADGPA
+921 RVVAIADGSGKTE
-931 RLSHG
+931 LWV
-936 YPEAEIR
+936 

>member
-1 MEKEGLPPYTEV
+1 MEKEGLPQYSEV
-13 VKPWAERRRRRRIF
+13 VRPWADRRRKRRIF
-27 RVVAASC
+27 RLVAATC

-43 KISANTEK
+43 KISTNTEK
-51 PVNLLSA
+51 PASLLSA

-63 DLATCA
+63 DFATCA
-69 ALQRVPVSPSGIREY
+69 ALQRVPEALSGGREY
-84 NKRYVNGTKPVLI
+84 NKRYVNGTRPVLI

-102 WTGEPAPGT
+102 WTGEPISGT
-111 SAEDA
+111 STEDA
-116 HQGKGYA
+116 RKGKGFA

-132 HGLIKRVAPSISL
+132 HGLIRRVAPSISL
-145 SDLPTEYETFNA
+145 ADLPSDYETFNA

-163 SGIVDTHSHA
+163 AGIVDMHSHA
-173 GLGSLGNLQ
+173 GLGSLGGLQ
-182 HDENE
+182 GDENE

-233 AFLVKFAVGKDGGR
+233 AFLVKLAVGKEGGR

-258 PDHTWRYMKNAC
+258 PDRTWRYMKNAC

-280 LGEKGPFSRMGEG
+280 VGERGPFSRMGEG
-293 WQFRHAFEQARDYVK
+293 WEFRHAFEQARDYVK
-308 AQDDWCAAAASVG
+308 AQDDWCAAAKSVG

-416 KAGKILYEN
+416 QSGKILYEN

-447 AKAYGYGLPYHVA
+447 AKAYGYGLPYHAA
-460 LAGLTSAPAELLGMG
+460 LNGLTSAPAELLGMG

-480 IKAGFDA
+480 VKPGFDA

-492 DSDPLSLGATPIQV
+492 DSDPLSLGAAPVQV
-506 WIDGAPQFKDPVEL
+506 WIDGAPQFKHPVEL
-520 KKPLTSPIKPDLA
+520 KKPLTPPIKPDLLLA
-533 LTEDHDESESSKDVV
+533 GDHEEAETDKDVV

-564 EFKGP
+564 ELKGP
-569 ATVVVSQGQIVCAG
+569 ATVVVSQGKIVCAG
-583 SCDAEVHTAKS
+583 SCDTEARTATK
-594 KNARTVALRDGYLT
+594 KNARTVALRNGYLT

-613 FGSGLGMQEIMQQPE
+613 FGSGLGLQEIMAQPQ
-628 TYDGAVNDKVWTRA
+628 THDGSVNDKVWAHA

-655 AYHHGVTKAISAP
+655 AYRHGVTKAISAP
-668 IARVY
+668 MADNY
-673 SGISLRGISAGFL
+673 AGISLRGVSAGFL
-686 TGAKTTLS
+686 TGAKTPMS

-708 FTLNGKSDA
+708 FTLNARNDA

-732 LEAVRNNETIVDTY
+732 LEAVKNNETITD
-746 SEAASLKK
+746 SFAEAASLKK

-770 TISALIRLKSTVEAA
+770 AISALLRLKSTVEYA
-785 SKTTLRLVI
+785 SKTSLRLVV
-794 LGAAESHLVAKE
+794 LGAAESHLVAEE
-806 LAAADIAVVLAPML
+806 LAAAKVAVVLAPLL
-820 PWAQTWDQRRSLMGA
+820 PWAQSWDQRRSLMGA

-846 LDANVRVAI
+846 LDAGVRVAI
-855 GVEEVW
+855 GVDEIW
-861 ESRDLGLMA
+861 ETRDLGLTA
-870 GIVKSN
+870 GIALKN
-876 SGGKLTEQKA
+876 SEGRLTEQQA

-895 EFLGLQEPEAGSEF
+895 DFLGLEMPDAGSEF
-909 VVWENSPLEIGS
+909 VVYEGSPLEIGG
-921 RVVAIADGPA
+921 RVVAIADG
-931 RLSHG
+931 SG
-936 YPEAEIR
+936 KTEVWV

>member
-1 MEKEGLPPYTEV
+1 
-13 VKPWAERRRRRRIF
+13 
-27 RVVAASC
+27 
-34 LSYFAYSAY
+34 
-43 KISANTEK
+43 
-51 PVNLLSA
+51 
-58 TRLQE
+58 
-63 DLATCA
+63 
-69 ALQRVPVSPSGIREY
+69 
-84 NKRYVNGTKPVLI
+84 
-97 QNATV
+97 
-102 WTGEPAPGT
+102 
-111 SAEDA
+111 
-116 HQGKGYA
+116 
-123 WIQSDVFIE
+123 
-132 HGLIKRVAPSISL
+132 
-145 SDLPTEYETFNA
+145 
-157 HGRQLT
+157 
-163 SGIVDTHSHA
+163 
-173 GLGSLGNLQ
+173 
-182 HDENE
+182 
-187 LSSDITPYVK
+187 
-197 SLDSL
+197 
-202 DPLHPEI
+202 
-209 QWIKSGG
+209 
-216 VTTSLLLP
+216 TSLLLP

-233 AFLVKFAVGKDGGR
+233 AFLVKLAVGKEGGR

-258 PDHTWRYMKNAC
+258 PDRTWRYMKNAC

-280 LGEKGPFSRMGEG
+280 VGERGPFSRMGEG
-293 WQFRHAFEQARDYVK
+293 WEFRHAFEQARDYVK
-308 AQDDWCAAAASVG
+308 AQDDWCAAAKSVG

-416 KAGKILYEN
+416 QSGKILYEN

-447 AKAYGYGLPYHVA
+447 AKAYGYGLPYHAA
-460 LAGLTSAPAELLGMG
+460 LNGLTSAPAELLGMG

-480 IKAGFDA
+480 VKPGFDA

-492 DSDPLSLGATPIQV
+492 DSDPLSLGAAPVQV
-506 WIDGAPQFKDPVEL
+506 WIDGAPQFKHPVEL
-520 KKPLTSPIKPDLA
+520 KKPLTPPIKPDLLLA
-533 LTEDHDESESSKDVV
+533 GDHEEAETDKDVV

-564 EFKGP
+564 ELKGP
-569 ATVVVSQGQIVCAG
+569 ATVVVSQGKIVCAG
-583 SCDAEVHTAKS
+583 SCDTEARTATK
-594 KNARTVALRDGYLT
+594 KNARTVALRNGYLT

-613 FGSGLGMQEIMQQPE
+613 FGSGLGLQEIMAQPQ
-628 TYDGAVNDKVWTRA
+628 THDGSVNDKVWARA

-655 AYHHGVTKAISAP
+655 AYRHGVTKAISAP
-668 IARVY
+668 MADNY
-673 SGISLRGISAGFL
+673 AGISLRGVSAGFL
-686 TGAKTTLS
+686 TGAKTPMS

-708 FTLNGKSDA
+708 FTLNARNDA

-732 LEAVRNNETIVDTY
+732 LEAVKNNETITD
-746 SEAASLKK
+746 SFAEAASLKK

-770 TISALIRLKSTVEAA
+770 AISALLRLKSTVEFA
-785 SKTTLRLVI
+785 SKTSLRLVV
-794 LGAAESHLVAKE
+794 LGAAESHLVAEE
-806 LAAADIAVVLAPML
+806 LAAAKVAVVLAPLL
-820 PWAQTWDQRRSLMGA
+820 PWAQSWDQRRSLMGA

-846 LDANVRVAI
+846 LDAGVRVAI
-855 GVEEVW
+855 GVDEIW
-861 ESRDLGLMA
+861 ETRDLGLTA
-870 GIVKSN
+870 GIALKN
-876 SGGKLTEQKA
+876 SEGRLTEQQA

-895 EFLGLQEPEAGSEF
+895 DFLGLEMPDAESEF
-909 VVWENSPLEIGS
+909 VVYEGSPLEIGG
-921 RVVAIADGPA
+921 RVVAIADG
-931 RLSHG
+931 SG
-936 YPEAEIR
+936 KTEVWV

>member
-1 MEKEGLPPYTEV
+1 MDKEGLPQYSEV
-13 VKPWAERRRRRRIF
+13 VKPWADRRRRRRIF
-27 RVVAASC
+27 RAVAATC

-43 KISANTEK
+43 KISSNTEK
-51 PVNLLSA
+51 PASLLSA
-58 TRLQE
+58 TRLQ
-63 DLATCA
+63 DDYATCA
-69 ALQRVPVSPSGIREY
+69 ALHSVPINPSGVREY

-102 WTGEPAPGT
+102 WTGEPLPGT
-111 SAEDA
+111 SSEDA
-116 HQGKGYA
+116 HQGKGYS

-132 HGLIKRVAPSISL
+132 HGLIKRVASSMSL
-145 SDLPTEYETFNA
+145 ADLPSEYEIFNA

-163 SGIVDTHSHA
+163 AGIVDMHSHA
-173 GLGSLGNLQ
+173 GLGSLGGLQ
-182 HDENE
+182 GDENE

-233 AFLVKFAVGKDGGR
+233 AFLVKFAVGKEGGR
-247 AELSQQDMLAD
+247 AELSQQDMFAD

-280 LGEKGPFSRMGEG
+280 VGERGPFSRMGEG
-293 WQFRHAFEQARDYVK
+293 WEFRHAYEQARDYVRS
-308 AQDDWCAAAASVG
+308 QDDWCAAAKSVG
-321 AENMNSYLPQKLEW
+321 AENMKSYLPQQLEW

-416 KAGKILYEN
+416 QAGKILYEN
-425 GITPVYV
+425 GVTPVYV

-441 HVKHEA
+441 HVKQEA

-480 IKAGFDA
+480 VKAGFDA
-487 DIVVW
+487 DVVVW
-492 DSDPLSLGATPIQV
+492 DSDPLSVGATPLQV
-506 WIDGAPQFKDPVEL
+506 WIDGAPQFKDPIEL

-533 LTEDHDESESSKDVV
+533 LTKDHDVAEASEDVI

-558 GLTSSS
+558 ELASSS
-564 EFKGP
+564 EHKGP
-569 ATVVVSQGQIVCAG
+569 ATVIVSEGKIVCAG
-583 SCDAEVHTAKS
+583 SCDAE
-594 KNARTVALRDGYLT
+594 ARTATENKARIVALNDGYLT

-613 FGSGLGMQEIMQQPE
+613 FGSGLGLQEIMGQPQ
-628 TYDGAVNDKVWTRA
+628 TYDGAVKDKTWARA

-668 IARVY
+668 IAQAF
-673 SGISLRGISAGFL
+673 SGVSLRGVSAGFL
-686 TGAKTTLS
+686 TGAKTPLS

-708 FTLNGKSDA
+708 FTLKGKSET

-732 LEAVRNNETIVDTY
+732 LEAVRSNETIVDTY

-754 VVEGKSALVL
+754 VVGGKSALVL

-770 TISALIRLKSTVEAA
+770 GISALLRLKSTVEEA
-785 SKTTLRLVI
+785 SKTPIRLVV
-794 LGAAESHLVAKE
+794 LGAAESHLVAEE
-806 LAAADIAVVLAPML
+806 LAAADVAVVLAPLL
-820 PWAQTWDQRRSLMGA
+820 PWAQSWDQRRSLMGA

-846 LDANVRVAI
+846 LDAGARVAI
-855 GVEEVW
+855 GVDEIW
-861 ESRDLGLMA
+861 ETRDLGLTA
-870 GIVKSN
+870 GIAYKN
-876 SGGKLTEQKA
+876 SEGRLTEQQA

-895 EFLGLQEPEAGSEF
+895 DFLGLEKPDAGSEF
-909 VVWENSPLEIGS
+909 VVYEGSPLEIGG
-921 RVVAIADGPA
+921 RVVAVADGT
-931 RLSHG
+931 G
-936 YPEAEIR
+936 KTEIWA

>member
-1 MEKEGLPPYTEV
+1 MDKEGLPQYSEV
-13 VKPWAERRRRRRIF
+13 VKPWADRRRRRRIF
-27 RVVAASC
+27 RSAS
-34 LSYFAYSAY
+34 
-43 KISANTEK
+43 
-51 PVNLLSA
+51 LLSS
-58 TRLQE
+58 TRLQ
-63 DLATCA
+63 DDYATCA
-69 ALQRVPVSPSGIREY
+69 ALQSVPVNPSGVREY

-102 WTGEPAPGT
+102 WTGEPLPGT
-111 SAEDA
+111 SFEDA
-116 HQGKGYA
+116 HQGKGYS

-132 HGLIKRVAPSISL
+132 HGLIKRVASSISL
-145 SDLPTEYETFNA
+145 ADLPSEYEIFNA

-163 SGIVDTHSHA
+163 AGIVDMHSHA
-173 GLGSLGNLQ
+173 GLGSLGGLQ
-182 HDENE
+182 GDENE

-233 AFLVKFAVGKDGGR
+233 AFLVKFAVGKEGGR
-247 AELSQQDMLAD
+247 AELSQQDMFAD

-270 GENPKRVYGK
+270 GENPKRIYGK
-280 LGEKGPFSRMGEG
+280 VGERGPFSRMGEG
-293 WQFRHAFEQARDYVK
+293 WEFRHAYEQARDYVRS
-308 AQDDWCAAAASVG
+308 QDDWCAAAKSVG
-321 AENMNSYLPQKLEW
+321 AENMKSYLPQQLEW

-416 KAGKILYEN
+416 QAGKILYEN
-425 GITPVYV
+425 GVTPVYV

-441 HVKHEA
+441 HVKQEA

-487 DIVVW
+487 DVVVW
-492 DSDPLSLGATPIQV
+492 DSDPLSLGATPLQV

-533 LTEDHDESESSKDVV
+533 LTKDHDVAEASKDVV

-558 GLTSSS
+558 GLASTS
-564 EFKGP
+564 EHKGP
-569 ATVVVSQGQIVCAG
+569 ATVVVSEGKIICAG
-583 SCDAEVHTAKS
+583 SCNAEARTATENK
-594 KNARTVALRDGYLT
+594 ARTVALEDGYLT

-613 FGSGLGMQEIMQQPE
+613 FGSGLGLQEIMGQPQ
-628 TYDGAVNDKVWTRA
+628 TYDGAVKDKTWARA

-668 IARVY
+668 IAQAF
-673 SGISLRGISAGFL
+673 SGISLRGVSAGFL
-686 TGAKTTLS
+686 TGAKTPLS
-694 KGAVFAE
+694 KGAVFVE

-708 FTLNGKSDA
+708 FTLKGKSET

-732 LEAVRNNETIVDTY
+732 LEAVRSNETIVDTY

-770 TISALIRLKSTVEAA
+770 SISALLRLKFTVEEA
-785 SKTTLRLVI
+785 SKTPLRLVV
-794 LGAAESHLVAKE
+794 LGAAESHLVAEE
-806 LAAADIAVVLAPML
+806 LAAADVAVVLAPLL
-820 PWAQTWDQRRSLMGA
+820 PWAQSWDQRRSLMGA

-846 LDANVRVAI
+846 LDAGARVAI
-855 GVEEVW
+855 GVDEIW
-861 ESRDLGLMA
+861 ETRDLGLTA
-870 GIVKSN
+870 GIAYKN
-876 SGGKLTEQKA
+876 SEGRLTEQQA

-895 EFLGLQEPEAGSEF
+895 DFLGLEKPDAGSEF
-909 VVWENSPLEIGS
+909 VIYEGSPLEIGG
-921 RVVAIADGPA
+921 RVVAVADGTGNTEVWA
-931 RLSHG
+931 
-936 YPEAEIR
+936 

>member
-1 MEKEGLPPYTEV
+1 MEKEGLPQYSEV
-13 VKPWAERRRRRRIF
+13 VRPWADRRRKRRIF
-27 RVVAASC
+27 RLVAASC

-51 PVNLLSA
+51 PANLLSA

-63 DLATCA
+63 DFATCA
-69 ALQRVPVSPSGIREY
+69 ALQRVPEAISGGRDY
-84 NKRYVNGTKPVLI
+84 NKRYVNGTKPLLI

-102 WTGEPAPGT
+102 WTGEPVAGT

-116 HQGKGYA
+116 HKGKGFA

-145 SDLPTEYETFNA
+145 QDLPSDYNIFNA

-163 SGIVDTHSHA
+163 AGIVDMHSHA
-173 GLGSLGNLQ
+173 GLGSLGGLQ
-182 HDENE
+182 GDENE
-187 LSSDITPYVK
+187 LSSDINPYVK

-233 AFLVKFAVGKDGGR
+233 AFLVKFAVGKEGGR

-258 PDHTWRYMKNAC
+258 PDRTWRYMKNAC

-280 LGEKGPFSRMGEG
+280 VGERGPFSRMGEG
-293 WQFRHAFEQARDYVK
+293 WEFRHAFEQARDYVK
-308 AQDDWCAAAASVG
+308 AQDDWCAAAASIG

-397 AALFGDNMYY
+397 AALFADNMYY
-407 KVESYRASE
+407 KVESYTASE
-416 KAGKILYEN
+416 QAGKILYEN

-460 LAGLTSAPAELLGMG
+460 LNGLTSAPAELLGMG

-480 IKAGFDA
+480 VKPGFDA

-492 DSDPLSLGATPIQV
+492 DSDPLSLGAAPVQV

-520 KKPLTSPIKPDLA
+520 KKPLTSPVKPDLA
-533 LTEDHDESESSKDVV
+533 LAEDHDETESGKDVV

-564 EFKGP
+564 ELKGP
-569 ATVVVSQGQIVCAG
+569 ATVVISQGKIVCAG
-583 SCDAEVHTAKS
+583 SCDAEARTATGK
-594 KNARTVALRDGYLT
+594 KARTVALRNGYLT

-613 FGSGLGMQEIMQQPE
+613 FGSGLGMQEIMGQPQ
-628 TYDGAVNDKVWTRA
+628 THDGSVNDKVWARA
-642 VDGLL
+642 FDGLL

-655 AYHHGVTKAISAP
+655 AYRHGVTKAISAP
-668 IARVY
+668 MADNY
-673 SGISLRGISAGFL
+673 AGISLRGVSTGFL
-686 TGAKTTLS
+686 TGAKTSMS

-708 FTLNGKSDA
+708 LTLKAKTDA
-717 NPSISSLVADLRHKL
+717 TPSISSLIADLRHKL
-732 LEAVRNNETIVDTY
+732 LEAVRNNETITDSF

-770 TISALIRLKSTVEAA
+770 TISALLKLKSTVESA
-785 SKTTLRLVI
+785 SKTTLRLVV
-794 LGAAESHLVAKE
+794 LGAAESHLIAKE
-806 LAAADIAVVLAPML
+806 LAAAEVAVVLAPLL
-820 PWAQTWDQRRSLMGA
+820 PWAQSWDQRRSLMGA

-846 LDANVRVAI
+846 LDAGVRVAI
-855 GVEEVW
+855 GVDEIW
-861 ESRDLGLMA
+861 ETRDLGLTA
-870 GIVKSN
+870 GIALKN
-876 SGGKLTEQKA
+876 SEGRLTEQQA

-895 EFLGLQEPEAGSEF
+895 DFLGLEIPDAGSEF
-909 VVWENSPLEIGS
+909 VVYEGSPLEIGG
-921 RVVAIADGPA
+921 RVVAIADGSGKTEVW
-931 RLSHG
+931 L
-936 YPEAEIR
+936 

>member
-270 GENPKRVYGK
+270 GENPKRVPSDVDERG
-280 LGEKGPFSRMGEG
+280 LRHPFVYAELNLWAGTLDK
-293 WQFRHAFEQARDYVK
+293 HAFEQARDYVK

-321 AENMNSYLPQKLEW
+321 AENMNSYLPQELEW

-447 AKAYGYGLPYHVA
+447 AKAYGYGLPYH
-460 LAGLTSAPAELLGMG
+460 
-475 ERLGK
+475 
-480 IKAGFDA
+480 AGFDA

-492 DSDPLSLGATPIQV
+492 DSDPLSLGATPVQV
-506 WIDGAPQFKDPVEL
+506 WIDGAPQFEDPVEL

-533 LTEDHDESESSKDVV
+533 LAEDHDESESSKDVV

-569 ATVVVSQGQIVCAG
+569 ATVVVSQGKIVCAG

-594 KNARTVALRDGYLT
+594 KNARIVALRDGYLT

-628 TYDGAVNDKVWTRA
+628 TYDGAVNDKVWARA

-647 LDGKNLFA
+647 LDAKNLFA

-668 IARVY
+668 IARAY

-764 SVHSAD
+764 SAHSAD

-785 SKTTLRLVI
+785 SKVPLRLVI

-820 PWAQTWDQRRSLMGA
+820 PWAQTWDQRRSLMSA
-835 PLHNGTAIDVL
+835 PLNNGSTIDFL
-846 LDANVRVAI
+846 LESQVRVAI

-861 ESRDLGLMA
+861 ETRDLAFAA
-870 GIVKSN
+870 GIALKN
-876 SGGKLTEQKA
+876 SQGRLSEQQA

-895 EFLGLQEPEAGSEF
+895 EFLGLEVPKAKSEF
-909 VVWENSPLEIGS
+909 VIYEHSPLEIGS
-921 RVVAIADGPA
+921 RVVAIADGSGKTDVW
-931 RLSHG
+931 L
-936 YPEAEIR
+936 

>member
-1 MEKEGLPPYTEV
+1 MEKEGLPQYSEV
-13 VKPWAERRRRRRIF
+13 VRPWADRRRRRRVF
-27 RVVAASC
+27 RLVAATC

-51 PVNLLSA
+51 PVSLLSA

-63 DLATCA
+63 DFATCA
-69 ALQRVPVSPSGIREY
+69 ALQRVPEALSSGRDY
-84 NKRYVNGTKPVLI
+84 NKRYINGTKPVLI

-102 WTGEPAPGT
+102 WTGEPAHGT

-116 HQGKGYA
+116 RQGKGYA
-123 WIQSDVFIE
+123 WIQSDIFIE
-132 HGLIKRVAPSISL
+132 HGLIKRVASSISL
-145 SDLPTEYETFNA
+145 ADLPSDIETFNA
-157 HGRQLT
+157 HGRQVT
-163 SGIVDTHSHA
+163 AGIVDMHSHA
-173 GLGSLGNLQ
+173 GLGSLGGLQ
-182 HDENE
+182 GDENE

-233 AFLVKFAVGKDGGR
+233 AFLVKLAVGKDGGR

-280 LGEKGPFSRMGEG
+280 VGERGPFSRMGEG
-293 WQFRHAFEQARDYVK
+293 WEFRHAFEQARDYVK
-308 AQDDWCAAAASVG
+308 AQDDWCAAAKSVG
-321 AENMNSYLPQKLEW
+321 ANNMNSYLPQQLEW

-407 KVESYRASE
+407 KVESYTASE
-416 KAGKILYEN
+416 QSGKILYDF
-425 GITPVYV
+425 GITPIYV

-441 HVKHEA
+441 HVKQEA

-480 IKAGFDA
+480 VKAGFDA
-487 DIVVW
+487 DVVVW
-492 DSDPLSLGATPIQV
+492 DSDPLSLGAAPIQV

-533 LTEDHDESESSKDVV
+533 LAEDHSEAESSEDVV

-558 GLTSSS
+558 GLASSS
-564 EFKGP
+564 ELKGTT
-569 ATVVVSQGQIVCAG
+569 TVVVSQGRIVCAG
-583 SCDAEVHTAKS
+583 SCEDEARAATK
-594 KNARTVALRDGYLT
+594 KNARTVALHNGYLT

-613 FGSGLGMQEIMQQPE
+613 FGSGLGLQEIMQQPQ
-628 TYDGAVNDKVWTRA
+628 TYDGVNSKTWARA

-655 AYHHGVTKAISAP
+655 AYRHGVTKAISAP
-668 IARVY
+668 IAHGY

-686 TGAKTTLS
+686 TGAKTPLS

-708 FTLNGKSDA
+708 FTLKAKDDT
-717 NPSISSLVADLRHKL
+717 NPSISSLVANLRHLL
-732 LEAVRNNETIVDTY
+732 LEAVRNNETITDTF
-746 SEAASLKK
+746 SEAAYLKK

-770 TISALIRLKSTVEAA
+770 TISALLRLKSTVESA
-785 SKTTLRLVI
+785 SKTPLRLVV
-794 LGAAESHLVAKE
+794 LGAAESYLVAKE
-806 LAAADIAVVLAPML
+806 LADADVAVVLAPLL
-820 PWAQTWDQRRSLMGA
+820 PWAQSWDQRRSLMGA

-846 LDANVRVAI
+846 LDAGARVAI
-855 GVEEVW
+855 GVDEIW
-861 ESRDLGLMA
+861 ETRDLGLTA
-870 GIVKSN
+870 GIAYKN
-876 SGGKLTEQKA
+876 SEGRLTEQQA

-895 EFLGLQEPEAGSEF
+895 EFLGLEMPEVGSEF
-909 VVWENSPLEIGS
+909 VVYEGSPLEIGG
-921 RVVAIADGPA
+921 RVVAIADGSGKTE
-931 RLSHG
+931 LWV
-936 YPEAEIR
+936 

>member
-1 MEKEGLPPYTEV
+1 MEKEGLPQYSEV
-13 VKPWAERRRRRRIF
+13 VRPWADRRRRRRVF
-27 RVVAASC
+27 RLVAATC

-51 PVNLLSA
+51 PVSLLSA
-58 TRLQE
+58 ARLQE
-63 DLATCA
+63 DFATCA
-69 ALQRVPVSPSGIREY
+69 ELQRVPEALSSGREY
-84 NKRYVNGTKPVLI
+84 NKRYVKGTKPVLI

-102 WTGEPAPGT
+102 WTGEPVHGT

-116 HQGKGYA
+116 RQGKGYS

-132 HGLIKRVAPSISL
+132 HGLIKRVASSISL
-145 SDLPTEYETFNA
+145 ADLPSDIETFNA
-157 HGRQLT
+157 HGRQVT
-163 SGIVDTHSHA
+163 AGIVDMHSHA
-173 GLGSLGNLQ
+173 GLGSLGGLQ
-182 HDENE
+182 GDENE

-233 AFLVKFAVGKDGGR
+233 AFLVKLAVGKDGGR

-280 LGEKGPFSRMGEG
+280 VGERGPFSRMGEG
-293 WQFRHAFEQARDYVK
+293 WEFRHAFEQARDYVK
-308 AQDDWCAAAASVG
+308 AQDDWCAAAKSVG
-321 AENMNSYLPQKLEW
+321 VKNMNSYLPQRLEW

-407 KVESYRASE
+407 KVESYTASE
-416 KAGKILYEN
+416 QSGKILYDS

-441 HVKHEA
+441 HVKQEA

-487 DIVVW
+487 DVVVW
-492 DSDPLSLGATPIQV
+492 DSDPLSLGAAPIQV

-533 LTEDHDESESSKDVV
+533 LAEDHSEAESSEDVV

-558 GLTSSS
+558 GLASSS
-564 EFKGP
+564 ELEGP
-569 ATVVVSQGQIVCAG
+569 ATVVVSQGKVICAG
-583 SCDAEVHTAKS
+583 SCDDEVRTATK
-594 KNARTVALRDGYLT
+594 KKARTVALHNGYLT
-608 RPLTA
+608 RPLTT
-613 FGSGLGMQEIMQQPE
+613 FGSGLGLQEIMQQPQ
-628 TYDGAVNDKVWTRA
+628 TYDGVNSKTWARA

-655 AYHHGVTKAISAP
+655 AYRHGVTKAISAP
-668 IARVY
+668 IAHGY

-686 TGAKTTLS
+686 TGAKTPLS

-708 FTLNGKSDA
+708 FTLKAKDDT
-717 NPSISSLVADLRHKL
+717 NPSISSLVANLRHLL
-732 LEAVRNNETIVDTY
+732 LEAVRNNETITDTF
-746 SEAASLKK
+746 SEAAYLKK

-770 TISALIRLKSTVEAA
+770 TTSALLRLKSTVESA
-785 SKTTLRLVI
+785 SKTPLRLVV
-794 LGAAESHLVAKE
+794 LGAAESYLVAKE
-806 LAAADIAVVLAPML
+806 LADADVAVVLAPLL
-820 PWAQTWDQRRSLMGA
+820 PWAQSWDQRRSLMGA

-846 LDANVRVAI
+846 LDAGARVAI
-855 GVEEVW
+855 GVDEIW
-861 ESRDLGLMA
+861 ETRDLGLTA
-870 GIVKSN
+870 GIAYKN
-876 SGGKLTEQKA
+876 SEGRLTEQQA

-895 EFLGLQEPEAGSEF
+895 EFLGLEMPEVGSEF
-909 VVWENSPLEIGS
+909 VVYEGSPLEIGG
-921 RVVAIADGPA
+921 RVVAIADGSGKTE
-931 RLSHG
+931 LWV
-936 YPEAEIR
+936 